1 VNTALRIALF
11 GIASVAGVLAIPAS
25 AQDSRWIV
33 GLTGGTLGIGP
44 QVAFRP
50 IPQFGVRANAGFL
63 SVSRDEEVD
72 DIDYDGDLNLNSYG
86 AMLDWF
92 PTGGGLRISLGGR
105 VNNTD
110 IDLVGRPTTSVT
122 VGNTTYTPQQIG
134 TLSGTV
140 TTDDFAPLLTI
151 GYGGTL
157 AEGFTIGAEIGV
169 LWQGEPEIGNLRGTG
184 LLANTPQLQADI
196 EREERE
202 IEDDLS
208 DYDMWPILQVEFLY
222 RF

>member
-1 VNTALRIALF
+1 MNTALRFALY
-11 GIASVAGVLAIPAS
+11 GIATVAFASPAV
-25 AQDSRWIV
+25 AQDSQWSV
-33 GLTGGTLGIGP
+33 GLIGGTLGIGP

-50 IPQFGVRANAGFL
+50 NPYLGLRANAAFL

-72 DIDYDGDLNLNSYG
+72 DINYDGELDLNSYG

-105 VNNTD
+105 VNNTE

-122 VGNTTYTPQQIG
+122 VGNTTYMPQQIG

-140 TTDDFAPLLTI
+140 TTDDFAPLVTI

-157 AEGFTIGAEIGV
+157 AEGFTIGAELGV
-169 LWQGEPEIGNLRGTG
+169 LWQGEPEIDDLRATG
-184 LLANTPQLQADI
+184 LLASTPQLQADI

-202 IEDDLS
+202 IEDELS
-208 DYDMWPILQVEFLY
+208 DYDLWPILQLEFLY

>member
-1 VNTALRIALF
+1 MNTQLSIVY
-11 GIASVAGVLAIPAS
+11 GIATLAAVAATPVT
-25 AQDSRWIV
+25 AQDSRWSV

-50 IPQFGVRANAGFL
+50 TPLFGVRANAGFL

-72 DIDYDGDLNLNSYG
+72 DIDYDGELDLNSYG

-92 PTGGGLRISLGGR
+92 PTGGGFRISLGGR
-105 VNNTD
+105 VNNTE
-110 IDLVGRPTTSVT
+110 IGLVGSPNTNVT

-134 TLSGTV
+134 RLSGTV
-140 TTDDFAPLLTI
+140 TTDEFAPMLTL

-157 AEGFTIGAEIGV
+157 GEGFTIGAEIGV
-169 LWQGEPEIGNLRGTG
+169 LWQGEPEITNLRATG
-184 LLANTPQLQADI
+184 LLASAPQLQTDI

-202 IEDDLS
+202 IEDELS
-208 DYDMWPILQVEFLY
+208 DYDVWPILQVEFLY

>member
-1 VNTALRIALF
+1 VNTALKTALF
-11 GIASVAGVLAIPAS
+11 GIASVAGVLATPAS
-25 AQDSRWIV
+25 AQDSRWSV
-33 GLTGGTLGIGP
+33 GLTGGTLGVGP
-44 QVAFRP
+44 QVSFRP

-184 LLANTPQLQADI
+184 LLANTAQLQADI